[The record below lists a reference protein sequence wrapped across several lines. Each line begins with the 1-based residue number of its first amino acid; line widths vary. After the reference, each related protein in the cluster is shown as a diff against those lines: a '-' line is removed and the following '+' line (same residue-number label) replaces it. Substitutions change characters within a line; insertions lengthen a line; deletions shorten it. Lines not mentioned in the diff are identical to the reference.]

1 MNELKTFKNPLFGS
15 VRALIVEGEP
25 WFPGKD
31 VARVLGYKDTS
42 GAIRDHVDVD
52 DKKLFKPGEM
62 PTLRVPNYG
71 MMFIN
76 ESGLYSMIFS
86 SKLDKAREFKHWVTS
101 EVLPSIRKNG
111 GYSVKGNTSPISSLN
126 GLANLINITR
136 KIMIAQGSSSHKIA
150 IMAETL
156 CYQFGVALP
165 DNFVEPSYEQ
175 VALQG
180 KQSPV
185 ELLG

>member
-1 MNELKTFKNPLFGS
+1 MKAIEYKGQKVITTDILAKAYHTDANSIRNNFSNHKNNFINGKHYFFL
-15 VRALIVEGEP
+15 EGEELRA
-25 WFPGKD
+25 FKRCIND
-31 VARVLGYKDTS
+31 IDTVAPTTRYLYLWTERGANRHCKILDT
-42 GAIRDHVDVD
+42 
-52 DKKLFKPGEM
+52 
-62 PTLRVPNYG
+62 
-71 MMFIN
+71 
-76 ESGLYSMIFS
+76 
-86 SKLDKAREFKHWVTS
+86 DKAWEQFDNLEETYFRVKS
-101 EVLPSIRKNG
+101 GQQLPSK
-111 GYSVKGNTSPISSLN
+111 SSPATSLN